1 MEMLPLT
8 YAGAAL
14 RILCAIFIGGLL
26 GLDRGLKNRPAGMRT
41 YMLVCVGSCL
51 IMLTNQFIYQS
62 TGTGDPV
69 RMGAQVVSGIGFL
82 GAGTIIV
89 TRRSQIKGL
98 TTAAGLWAAAGVGL
112 ALGVGFYFGAA
123 LGGAAIFGV
132 MTLLHRMDNKL
143 QRNART
149 IEVYVEMATDFSVGD
164 FLRELRLRNLE
175 LHELQRE
182 HDAHTEQ
189 GVRAY
194 LATLR
199 AQRRTSHIEL
209 LEDLTKSPALSLSKN
224 FERRGGQCPQPGCP
238 RWQCARES
246 STNRYCP
253 SSARYRYCGAVGA
266 KTKAPLVKGGCLG
279 TAEAGGFRRQSLR
292 NFLPIPSSLF
302 TKKPSPFHMGWYFGK
317 APTVNPSVTAAPCQ
331 LPLTR
336 EPLGCPRWQCAR

>member
-14 RILCAIFIGGLL
+14 RILCAVFLGGLL

-62 TGTGDPV
+62 AGTGDPV

-149 IEVYVEMATDFSVGD
+149 IEVYVEMSQDFSVGD
-164 FLRELRLRNLE
+164 FLRELRLRSLE

-182 HDAHTEQ
+182 HDAPREQ

-209 LEDLTKSPALSLSKN
+209 LEDLTKI
-224 FERRGGQCPQPGCP
+224 PG
-238 RWQCARES
+238 
-246 STNRYCP
+246 
-253 SSARYRYCGAVGA
+253 
-266 KTKAPLVKGGCLG
+266 
-279 TAEAGGFRRQSLR
+279 
-292 NFLPIPSSLF
+292 ILF
-302 TKKPSPFHMGWYFGK
+302 IEE
-317 APTVNPSVTAAPCQ
+317 
-331 LPLTR
+331 L
-336 EPLGCPRWQCAR
+336 